1 MNHVQVSRGMR
12 CHVFSLTATKLTVY
26 GWCPEKLL
34 PLCRYACSTPFAAI
48 GQLLTYFAW
57 KDIATWRQKK
67 CICFICLPML
77 NITASETDC
86 YPRSHCKIGI
96 IVLPFLSVPLYNP
109 IIFCC
114 IFEIL
119 QQYVLLIYP
128 SVFLF
133 RIIISYLVCDPTLF
147 RFSPVDNEV
156 ELLQRFFS

>member
-1 MNHVQVSRGMR
+1 MYKLVEVWGVM
-12 CHVFSLTATKLTVY
+12 CSLWPQPNLLCMVDALRSCCLSVDTRAAH
-26 GWCPEKLL
+26 LL
-34 PLCRYACSTPFAAI
+34 PLLVNCWLILHERTLPHDDKRNA
-48 GQLLTYFAW
+48 
-57 KDIATWRQKK
+57 
-67 CICFICLPML
+67 CFICLPML

-109 IIFCC
+109 IIFCW